1 MSRAGAAVFY
11 TTGRTPM
18 SDDTTPP
25 SNPLAAALDAH
36 TTWLAVVGGLIAAM
50 TEAGFDVSGE
60 ADEVSGIAKRGAE
73 LLSNRT
79 SGTNTEAHQ

>member
-18 SDDTTPP
+18 SDDTKP
-25 SNPLAAALDAH
+25 SNPLAAALDTH
-36 TTWLAVVGGLIAAM
+36 TTWLAAVGGLIAAM
-50 TEAGFDVSGE
+50 TEAGFEVGGE